1 MNMHISGS
9 GNIPAGEY
17 EKISVSGSA
26 RLHGFVRCNSFAT
39 SGSSAGESIECSD
52 NFKISGSAAFSGNVS
67 AGYIGISGS
76 FSCGGELVSSGKIIC
91 SGSAKFE
98 KSIKC
103 DELAVSG
110 SAKIGEDVEA
120 EKIKIDGE
128 INCPGLLNAED
139 IEIRFDKG
147 MDIGSIGGSKIII
160 IKEPKRRSVERLPLF
175 SSLVKK
181 INGNVNVEGS
191 IEGDDIALEAVTCP
205 RVTGRAVAIG
215 AGCDI
220 DVVQYSDQIEISPDA
235 KVGKTEKI

>member
-17 EKISVSGSA
+17 EKVSVSGSG
-26 RLHGFVRCNSFAT
+26 RLHGLVRCNSFST
-39 SGSSAGESIECSD
+39 SGSSSGESIECSE
-52 NFKISGSAAFSGNVS
+52 NFKISGSSAFSGNVS

-76 FSCGGELVSSGKIIC
+76 FSCGGELISSGKIIC
-91 SGSAKFE
+91 SGGAKCE

-110 SAKIGEDVEA
+110 SIKIGEDVES
-120 EKIKIDGE
+120 EKIKIDGI
-128 INCPGLLNAED
+128 INCSGLLNAED
-139 IEIRFDKG
+139 IEIKFDKG

-160 IKEPKRRSVERLPLF
+160 IKEPKRKFGERLPLL

-181 INGNVNVEGS
+181 INGNVHVESS
-191 IEGDDIALEAVTCP
+191 IEGDEIALEAVTCP
-205 RVTGRAVAIG
+205 RVTGRVVAVG

-220 DVVQYSDQIEISPDA
+220 DLVQYSDQIEVSPDA
-235 KVGKTEKI
+235 RVGKTEKI

>member
-17 EKISVSGSA
+17 EKVSVSGSA
-26 RLHGFVRCNSFAT
+26 RLHGLVRCNSFAT
-39 SGSSAGESIECSD
+39 SGSSAGESIECSE
-52 NFKISGSAAFSGNVS
+52 NFKISGSSAFSGNVS

-91 SGSAKFE
+91 SGGAKCE

-103 DELAVSG
+103 DELSVSG
-110 SAKIGEDVEA
+110 SIKIGEDVEA
-120 EKIKIDGE
+120 EKIKIDGI
-128 INCPGLLNAED
+128 INCSGLLNAED
-139 IEIRFDKG
+139 VEIKFDKG

-160 IKEPKRRSVERLPLF
+160 IKEPKRKLGERLPLL

-181 INGNVNVEGS
+181 INGNVHVEGS
-191 IEGDDIALEAVTCP
+191 IEGDEIALESITCP
-205 RVTGRAVAIG
+205 RVTGRVVAVG

-220 DVVQYSDQIEISPDA
+220 DLVQYSDQIEVSPDA
-235 KVGKTEKI
+235 RVGKTEKI

>member
-17 EKISVSGSA
+17 EKVSVSGSA
-26 RLHGFVRCNSFAT
+26 RLHGLVRCNSFAT
-39 SGSSAGESIECSD
+39 SGSSAGESIECSE
-52 NFKISGSAAFSGNVS
+52 NFKISGSSAFSGNVS

-76 FSCGGELVSSGKIIC
+76 FSCGGELISNGKIIC
-91 SGSAKFE
+91 SGGAKCE

-110 SAKIGEDVEA
+110 SIKIGEDVEA
-120 EKIKIDGE
+120 EKIKIDGV
-128 INCPGLLNAED
+128 IDCKGLLNAED
-139 IEIRFDKG
+139 VEIKFDKG

-160 IKEPKRRSVERLPLF
+160 IKEPKRKFGERLPLF

-181 INGNVNVEGS
+181 INGNVHVEGS
-191 IEGDDIALEAVTCP
+191 IEGDEIALEAVTCP
-205 RVTGRAVAIG
+205 RVTGRVVAVG

-220 DVVQYSDQIEISPDA
+220 DLVQYSDQIEISPDA
-235 KVGKTEKI
+235 RVEKTEKI

>member
-17 EKISVSGSA
+17 EKVSVSGSA
-26 RLHGFVRCNSFAT
+26 RLHGLVRCNSFAT
-39 SGSSAGESIECSD
+39 SGSSAGESIECSE
-52 NFKISGSAAFSGNVS
+52 NFKISGSSAFSGNVS

-91 SGSAKFE
+91 SGGAKCE

-110 SAKIGEDVEA
+110 SIKVGEDVEA
-120 EKIKIDGE
+120 EKIKIDGI
-128 INCPGLLNAED
+128 INCSGLLNAED
-139 IEIRFDKG
+139 VEIKFDKG

-160 IKEPKRRSVERLPLF
+160 IKEPKRKLGERLPLL

-181 INGNVNVEGS
+181 INGNVHVECS
-191 IEGDDIALEAVTCP
+191 IEGDEIALEAVTCP
-205 RVTGRAVAIG
+205 RVTGRVVAVG

-220 DVVQYSDQIEISPDA
+220 DLVQYSDQIEISPDA
-235 KVGKTEKI
+235 RVGKTEKI

>member
-17 EKISVSGSA
+17 EKVSVSGSA
-26 RLHGFVRCNSFAT
+26 RLHGLVRCNSFAT
-39 SGSSAGESIECSD
+39 SGSSAGESIECSE
-52 NFKISGSAAFSGNVS
+52 NFKISGSSAFSGNVS

-76 FSCGGELVSSGKIIC
+76 FSCGGELISSGKIIC
-91 SGSAKFE
+91 SGGAKCE

-110 SAKIGEDVEA
+110 SIKIGEDVEA
-120 EKIKIDGE
+120 EKIKIDGI
-128 INCPGLLNAED
+128 INCSGLLNAED
-139 IEIRFDKG
+139 VEIKFDKG

-160 IKEPKRRSVERLPLF
+160 IKEPKRKFGERLPLL

-181 INGNVNVEGS
+181 INGNVHVEGS
-191 IEGDDIALEAVTCP
+191 IEGDEIALESVTCP
-205 RVTGRAVAIG
+205 RVTGRVVAVG

-220 DVVQYSDQIEISPDA
+220 DLVQYSDQIEISPDA
-235 KVGKTEKI
+235 RVGKTEKI